1 MIACT
6 LMDIH
11 PENDRTEA
19 STLTDVKAKR
29 IARFQSTDEGEVLID
44 PQKGV
49 AVVAEGRVFNASA
62 KSSIASE
69 ALQRYMETGVD
80 GLLAMNGQ
88 YAMIVYDCR
97 RHKLIALT
105 DTLSTC
111 SLFYEH
117 PDCATN
123 RFSISNTL
131 SHFKKTKERHHLDL
145 EYLVAYLGG
154 RPKPIGR
161 TPFRDVQ
168 RLPLATGL
176 TFDSRKLRMKLW
188 QYWWPFPEKTSLPA
202 HICAPRL
209 NEVMTEVT
217 HEYLT
222 HYQGSIGV
230 FLSGGLDSSYVY
242 AVAAHISDT
251 PPIAFHYSF
260 QIPTCDEMEWAE
272 AVVNHYGGE
281 LVRMDYGKL
290 WTFQGF
296 PEMPTGEEPVS
307 WLFSTREIIDPV
319 AATHGIRLM
328 LNGVG
333 GDDFFDA
340 PWESLF
346 ADMLTWQQPI
356 RSLKRLHNSLKNH
369 EHSCIEIIRRATSRK
384 QTMVPSLPEYISPP
398 CRMYD
403 KPLPHFRGKTHAQ
416 RHMEFCLRSARPS
429 VEIPSP
435 YISCSPLFDPRIL
448 EIAATLPNHMFRSKE
463 MTKLALRQ
471 AARSYLPN
479 WIVDRKK
486 DNPQTSILLQGLQR
500 EWPSISHYF
509 QRNTK
514 LYDIGLVDKDKFI
527 AALQSFRAGNT
538 RSGQLIVRAFGCEA
552 WLAT

>member
-11 PENDRTEA
+11 PENDPTEA
-19 STLTDVKAKR
+19 STLIDVKAKR

-44 PQKGV
+44 LQKGV

-62 KSSIASE
+62 KSGIACE

-88 YAMIVYDCR
+88 YAVIVYDCR
-97 RHKLIALT
+97 QHKLIALT

-117 PDCATN
+117 PDSATN

-145 EYLVAYLGG
+145 EYMVAYLGG
-154 RPKPIGR
+154 RPKPISR

-188 QYWWPFPEKTSLPA
+188 QHWWPFSEKRSLPA
-202 HICAPRL
+202 HISARRL

-222 HYQGSIGV
+222 HYRGSIGV

-272 AVVNHYGGE
+272 AVVDHYGGE

-307 WLFSTREIIDPV
+307 WLFSTRDIIDPV
-319 AATHGIRLM
+319 AAAHGIRLM

-356 RSLKRLHNSLKNH
+356 RSLKRLHNSLKNQ
-369 EHSCIEIIRRATSRK
+369 EHSCIEIIRRATSSK
-384 QTMVPSLPEYISPP
+384 QTMVPSLPEYIAPG

-403 KPLPHFRGKTHAQ
+403 KLSHVSRKDSCTKAHGILPQ
-416 RHMEFCLRSARPS
+416 VRPS
-429 VEIPSP
+429 I
-435 YISCSPLFDPRIL
+435 C
-448 EIAATLPNHMFRSKE
+448 
-463 MTKLALRQ
+463 
-471 AARSYLPN
+471 
-479 WIVDRKK
+479 
-486 DNPQTSILLQGLQR
+486 
-500 EWPSISHYF
+500 
-509 QRNTK
+509 
-514 LYDIGLVDKDKFI
+514 
-527 AALQSFRAGNT
+527 
-538 RSGQLIVRAFGCEA
+538 
-552 WLAT
+552 

>member
-11 PENDRTEA
+11 TENDYTEA
-19 STLTDVKAKR
+19 SVLVDVKAKI
-29 IARFQSTDEGEVLID
+29 IASFQNTAEGEVLID
-44 PQKGV
+44 TQKGI
-49 AVVAEGRVFNASA
+49 AVGAEGHVFNSST

-69 ALQRYMETGVD
+69 ALQRYMKRGID
-80 GLLAMNGQ
+80 GLIAMNGQ
-88 YAMIVYDCR
+88 YTVIVYDCR
-97 RHKLIALT
+97 QHKLIALT

-117 PDCATN
+117 PDSATN

-131 SHFKKTKERHHLDL
+131 SHFKKSREIDQLDL
-145 EYLVAYLGG
+145 EYMVAYLGG

-188 QYWWPFPEKTSLPA
+188 QHWWPFPEKMSLPA
-202 HICAPRL
+202 PICASRL

-260 QIPTCDEMEWAE
+260 QIPTCDEMEWAQ
-272 AVVNHYGGE
+272 AVVDHYGGE
-281 LVRMDYGKL
+281 LVPMDYGKL

-296 PEMPTGEEPVS
+296 PDIPTGEEPVS

-319 AATHGIRLM
+319 AAAHGIRLM

-346 ADMLTWQQPI
+346 ADMLTWRQPI
-356 RSLKRLHNSLKNH
+356 RSLKRLYGSLKNH
-369 EHSCIEIIRRATSRK
+369 EHSCIEIIRRAASNK

-398 CRMYD
+398 CRIYD
-403 KPLPHFRGKTHAQ
+403 KPLPRFRGKTHAQ

-448 EIAATLPNHMFRSKE
+448 EIAAALPRHMFRSKE
-463 MTKLALRQ
+463 ITKLALRQ
-471 AARSYLPN
+471 GARSYLPN

-486 DNPQTSILLQGLQR
+486 DNPQTPILLQGLQR
-500 EWPSISHYF
+500 EWTGISHYF
-509 QRNTK
+509 QHNTK

-552 WLAT
+552 WLAA